1 MGSDFDFTV
10 DANGQPQLLYIDKG
24 QHKVNVGNK
33 LSDFDIV
40 RRLGQGHFGSVYL
53 VTSKLT
59 KKIYAMKEIKSNR
72 YNSDE
77 QRAEVEREIKLLE
90 NLNHPHVIRYFSSF
104 RENGNFYIVIEYIN
118 GGSLDNLMKGLKE
131 KGKLMDE
138 KKVWDFMLQTL
149 SGLVYLHEHK
159 KIIHRDIKPDN
170 ILFDKEYNIKISDFG
185 VSAVNRN
192 DADELIKC
200 HGTCIGPID
209 FMAPEMANG
218 GTYEFKSDV
227 YMLGLTFFNLMSG
240 KMPEKK
246 VCQGDDIFVIINRD
260 ATLPDYYSNDM
271 KNFIK
276 KLLTVDVKD
285 RPSAKRA
292 FVEALAYYTLKFQ
305 KITSILSVIQ
315 CMHAFPKIAAY
326 LQSEKINSY
335 IQNDAN
341 ERKYVVTKIVKNA
354 FVASNTNNFKYEDAK
369 NQCMNLRI
377 IFFAK
382 KEKYRQSLE
391 IDVSSVVEDV
401 CNNLHRELNK
411 SSVNNVNSSSR
422 PGQNMLNEKYIDDNG
437 NQIDEADEQKVIECA
452 GKRFQEHF
460 RSKIS
465 DEIYF
470 LIKTIYRCPDCNNN
484 LKYTITFH
492 CASTL
497 MPERT
502 ATWLG
507 KKIITTNE
515 LFEHKRKNRLF
526 EDVKMNCKHC
536 GKIQKNIYVQKK
548 FYTSPYNIILNF
560 EYSDESKFSY
570 KIEEYID
577 ISNFVE
583 RLDVCKTK
591 YRLVGAIFNEKNE
604 GENKKFVS
612 YTKDDNGQWKY
623 CNGNAV
629 SDSNWNEIQNHPH
642 LESLFYTSA

>member
-1 MGSDFDFTV
+1 
-10 DANGQPQLLYIDKG
+10 
-24 QHKVNVGNK
+24 
-33 LSDFDIV
+33 
-40 RRLGQGHFGSVYL
+40 
-53 VTSKLT
+53 
-59 KKIYAMKEIKSNR
+59 
-72 YNSDE
+72 
-77 QRAEVEREIKLLE
+77 
-90 NLNHPHVIRYFSSF
+90 
-104 RENGNFYIVIEYIN
+104 
-118 GGSLDNLMKGLKE
+118 
-131 KGKLMDE
+131 
-138 KKVWDFMLQTL
+138 
-149 SGLVYLHEHK
+149 
-159 KIIHRDIKPDN
+159 
-170 ILFDKEYNIKISDFG
+170 
-185 VSAVNRN
+185 
-192 DADELIKC
+192 
-200 HGTCIGPID
+200 
-209 FMAPEMANG
+209 
-218 GTYEFKSDV
+218 
-227 YMLGLTFFNLMSG
+227 
-240 KMPEKK
+240 
-246 VCQGDDIFVIINRD
+246 
-260 ATLPDYYSNDM
+260 
-271 KNFIK
+271 
-276 KLLTVDVKD
+276 
-285 RPSAKRA
+285 
-292 FVEALAYYTLKFQ
+292 
-305 KITSILSVIQ
+305 
-315 CMHAFPKIAAY
+315 MHAFPKIAAY

-341 ERKYVVTKIVKNA
+341 ERKYIVTKIVKNA

-452 GKRFQEHF
+452 CKRFQEHF

-536 GKIQKNIYVQKK
+536 GKIQKHIYVQKK

-560 EYSDESKFSY
+560 DYSDESKFSY

-629 SDSNWNEIQNHPH
+629 SNSDWNEIQNHPH